1 MEIVINTKNAG
12 EEVLTFD
19 CSKIAA
25 AIVKAFESIQPVMEE
40 AVQNISS
47 ALTAFAETMEEH
59 TRPLME
65 SIERASYRFIR
76 HFLRM
81 LMLMRS
87 RKIMLRSFCESLLLQ
102 CSQQKSLSIKVYS
115 PLRNAFRS
123 GSSFQSG
130 MLGVFIFLSIVSNAL
145 RRASGFAFAY
155 TCVVSMDSCPRK
167 SRM

>member
-25 AIVKAFESIQPVMEE
+25 AIAKAFESIQPVMEE

-47 ALTAFAETMEEH
+47 ALTAFAETMEEY

-81 LMLMRS
+81 LM
-87 RKIMLRSFCESLLLQ
+87 Q
-102 CSQQKSLSIKVYS
+102 CSPS
-115 PLRNAFRS
+115 
-123 GSSFQSG
+123 
-130 MLGVFIFLSIVSNAL
+130 
-145 RRASGFAFAY
+145 
-155 TCVVSMDSCPRK
+155 
-167 SRM
+167 

>member
-25 AIVKAFESIQPVMEE
+25 AIAKAFESIQPVMEE

-47 ALTAFAETMEEH
+47 ALTAFAETMEEY

-76 HFLRM
+76 HFLRI
-81 LMLMRS
+81 LM
-87 RKIMLRSFCESLLLQ
+87 Q
-102 CSQQKSLSIKVYS
+102 CIYSVRDWVIVVITYDPKSAIYYASIICVTVKSLTQVY
-115 PLRNAFRS
+115 LEH
-123 GSSFQSG
+123 
-130 MLGVFIFLSIVSNAL
+130 VSVSRRCHLL
-145 RRASGFAFAY
+145 RRQDRGS
-155 TCVVSMDSCPRK
+155 TESVSDNDNYILAIS
-167 SRM
+167 